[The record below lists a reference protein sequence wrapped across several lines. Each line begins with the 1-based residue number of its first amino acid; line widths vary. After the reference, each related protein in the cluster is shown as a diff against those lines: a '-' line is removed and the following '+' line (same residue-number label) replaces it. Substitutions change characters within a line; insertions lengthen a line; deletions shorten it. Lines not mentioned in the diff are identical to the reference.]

1 MVAAKKKTSKKKA
14 PAKPKSPKA
23 LLADE
28 TRARR
33 KKLKAKL
40 ADESFEYLEDLKS
53 VLRDAIS
60 AKKTEAK
67 ALNKQYQNILDIEAL
82 VKAGKLD
89 KSMAPT
95 KEQIAKAK
103 EVLKKTK

>member
-1 MVAAKKKTSKKKA
+1 MAAAKKKTSKKKA
-14 PAKPKSPKA
+14 PAKAKSPKA
-23 LLADE
+23 EKADA

-33 KKLKAKL
+33 NKLKAKL
-40 ADESFEYLEDLKS
+40 VEESFEYLEDLKS

-60 AKKTEAK
+60 AKKAEAK
-67 ALNKQYQNILDIEAL
+67 AVNKQYQNILDIEAL